1 MRQYPQSVGMADDLA
16 RYRES
21 QAAEANRAQALY
33 QQNWATVDEVVR
45 EFWSTVRS
53 MNIPPRHVAW
63 GSTDR
68 GTGWELCGALGRDP
82 RDSLMVHKDGGW
94 TLDRVYGDREMG
106 PDLHLGSSDEGVVR
120 WNSRIDRARLHNAFV
135 ARLAELDDSNPGQA
149 ASPGHS
155 RGGLGTLGNSLGSG
169 GLGSPSSGG
178 LGSLGNSL
186 NDPPSLGP
194 LR

>member
-1 MRQYPQSVGMADDLA
+1 MADDLA

-21 QAAEANRAQALY
+21 RAAEANRAQALY

-45 EFWSTVRS
+45 EFWSTVRR
-53 MNIPPRHVAW
+53 MNIPPQHVVL

-68 GTGWELCGALGRDP
+68 GTGWELSGALDRDP
-82 RDSLMVHKDGGW
+82 LNSLMVYKDGGW
-94 TLDRVYGDREMG
+94 TLDRVYGAQDMG

-120 WNSRIDRARLHNAFV
+120 WNSPIGRARLHSALV
-135 ARLAELDDSNPGQA
+135 ARLAELEDQNPGQA

-155 RGGLGTLGNSLGSG
+155 RDGLGTLGNSLGSDA
-169 GLGSPSSGG
+169 
-178 LGSLGNSL
+178 LGSLGNSPGSRGLGPPGL